1 MPWPPKFQRRV
12 NVEDK
17 LDFSCG
23 DTFSKRKLL
32 KLRRIEL
39 RLTSSADRILL
50 GQAEARLEFRLHFL
64 NVGSN
69 VETQGGGKLI
79 CLPVRSVTGHG
90 MSKVGSLLTVLA
102 VKLRCLKFC
111 TYPQE
116 TAEP

>member
-1 MPWPPKFQRRV
+1 MSRTDLIFPAETHSRDKF
-12 NVEDK
+12 
-17 LDFSCG
+17 
-23 DTFSKRKLL
+23 L

-79 CLPVRSVTGHG
+79 AFQFG
-90 MSKVGSLLTVLA
+90 A
-102 VKLRCLKFC
+102 
-111 TYPQE
+111 
-116 TAEP
+116 